1 MRKLNRLAMLFFG
14 LALVFGFISCKPE
27 VEYLDKTYAAAPTF
41 TISQNENG
49 TFTVAIACA
58 TEGATIYY
66 SRDSN
71 TKPATEYK
79 FAIEGIT
86 SDTYLSAMAK
96 KAGIE
101 DSPVSYAKISVK
113 EKTTTEYVH
122 LEGYALAPTFTT
134 SANAEGT
141 TITVTMV
148 SATQEAKIYY
158 TTDGS
163 APTTGSSQYT
173 SAVTIDKTT
182 TFKALAVKEGLE
194 NSPVST
200 ATLSLTKTEVEVQVE
215 KEVYISSSQ
224 TNSPVTSVKIYC
236 QTADGANF
244 ELVATETANIP
255 KDTALSDIAEAYKY
269 EGFSARAMTQNGAAV
284 NLFYERNLIT
294 LTFLINSGDTQAF
307 ATKTGLYGAPVES
320 PADPS
325 SSNKAGYHFNYW
337 TTTGVT
343 QVSLPQT
350 FPAKD
355 VTYIANWH
363 AIEHFDVTY
372 TTAYGTAPAT
382 KVIDCHTPLTE
393 DYLPD
398 LGAVNIQTGGKRY
411 FRYWKDSKGTQVV
424 AGTQVSADLALT
436 AEWSDVNFVGQKPAP
451 DAVGDIVFSDGSATP
466 YTSGLILTQAQKDAA
481 VAIIF
486 YNGSESDVLGAK
498 LLGFGIHNSQD
509 EEDAEKKT
517 LPWAYKSSGLFI
529 SEAEGNKKEVP
540 GLTCEISKGGGET
553 FVSGIADNVIGAIFS
568 DAIDGSS
575 SWTTLCEGVADE
587 NSEGYYPAWQWVNSY
602 AANYELTGDFVEG
615 WYFPSIAEL
624 SMLSLAVNQEDSVI
638 SAAISCAGGTSITD
652 SFYWS
657 SNQAEGAAYYPANHA
672 WTINFGSNKINY
684 GWKYSAYSVLA
695 IRAFE

>member
-1 MRKLNRLAMLFFG
+1 MKKFNRLAMLFFG

-41 TISQNENG
+41 TITQNENG
-49 TFTVAIACA
+49 SFSVTIACE

-66 SRDSN
+66 SQNSN

-141 TITVTMV
+141 TITVTMA
-148 SATQEAKIYY
+148 SATQGAKIYY
-158 TTDGS
+158 TTDGT
-163 APTTGSSQYT
+163 APTTASSQYT

-200 ATLSLTKTEVEVQVE
+200 ATLSLTKTEVEVEVE

-244 ELVATETANIP
+244 ELIATETANIA

-269 EGFSARAMTQNGAAV
+269 EGFTARAMTQNGAAV

-363 AIEHFDVTY
+363 AIEHFNVTY
-372 TTAYGTAPAT
+372 TTAYGTAPDT
-382 KVIDCHTPLTE
+382 KVIDCHTPLTD

-398 LGAVNIQTGGKRY
+398 LGAVNIQSGGKRY

-424 AGTQVSADLALT
+424 SGTQVSADLALT
-436 AEWSDVNFVGQKPAP
+436 AEWSDVNFIGQKAAP

-466 YTSGLILTQAQKDAA
+466 YTSGLTLTQAQKDAA
-481 VAIIF
+481 VAVIF
-486 YNGSESDVLGAK
+486 YNGTSTDVLGEK
-498 LLGFGIHNSQD
+498 ILGVGIHNTED
-509 EEDAEKKT
+509 EELEANRTKI
-517 LPWAYKSSGLFI
+517 WAYKPGPGVLASA
-529 SEAEGNKKEVP
+529 AEGQRNPVSDLQCTLSMPEDYSSFILDNNVYD
-540 GLTCEISKGGGET
+540 TT
-553 FVSGIADNVIGAIFS
+553 FTG
-568 DAIDGSS
+568 AIDGSS
-575 SWTTLCEGVADE
+575 NWDILCESVSDE
-587 NSEGYYPAWQWVNSY
+587 NKEGMYPAWEWVNAY
-602 AANYELTGDFVEG
+602 VETYGLAGDFAEG

-624 SMLSLAVNQEDSVI
+624 SMLSIAINETDSVI
-638 SAAISCAGGTSITD
+638 SDAISCVDGTPLSAAA
-652 SFYWS
+652 YWS
-657 SNQAEGAAYYPANHA
+657 SNESPAQYGANTQMA
-672 WTINFGSNKINY
+672 WVIKFSSNKIDSGY
-684 GWKYSAYSVLA
+684 KEGGRAVLA
-695 IRAFE
+695 IRAFD